1 MKLLVGFLVPLV
13 MLSRLFHNRHKT
25 QSEVWVA
32 EGSPVVYVAAVLE
45 YEPNNEWN
53 EAGDGVTIIRENSR
67 ILAEYAALARA
78 EAMRTLSCA
87 ALENEI
93 YLVADLI
100 EASPCRNDTAESYP
114 FKTSLDTAYECPDT
128 GYIYYNTQVVY
139 DRHGTVIA
147 RYRKKNLFGEYP
159 VLPGTESDDTA
170 IFTTDFG
177 VTFTLQICF
186 DIGHYHP
193 ALNNVVTRGITD
205 VITSSAWVDMLPF
218 LIAPAVQNGWSRG
231 LGVNLLFSGHHFP
244 EKGKLG
250 SGIYRG
256 YTDLSREYVYDPDS
270 GNQMIVSEVETI
282 ASVSGKY
289 RPRSS
294 SSTASSTK
302 VISLGS
308 KEVRGRSLVKTPRVP
323 TRHHYMHPKDLPS
336 YSRAV
341 LNHTGSGREHL
352 ILYEDL
358 STYSQVVLD
367 NSESGK
373 TQQADVCHN
382 DGFCC
387 TLTYPATSSLNYSLV
402 AYSGIINSLEQ
413 YNLYIQTCT
422 VLWCLTNDIN
432 TCSHINKGLPHND
445 QFGPFT
451 VSANFS
457 TDYVYPMFL
466 TRNLTLV
473 DNEEY
478 TTSAEGPAHT
488 MSTQEPTLNILTA
501 GLVGRWYDHA

>member
-78 EAMRTLSCA
+78 EGADLLVAPEYGVPSLMIFQLDDEFFTMAQFVPNPDLKAVPCDLDIDPGNIEAMRTLSCA

-205 VITSSAWVDMLPF
+205 VITSSAWVDML
-218 LIAPAVQNGWSRG
+218 
-231 LGVNLLFSGHHFP
+231 
-244 EKGKLG
+244 
-250 SGIYRG
+250 
-256 YTDLSREYVYDPDS
+256 
-270 GNQMIVSEVETI
+270 
-282 ASVSGKY
+282 
-289 RPRSS
+289 
-294 SSTASSTK
+294 
-302 VISLGS
+302 
-308 KEVRGRSLVKTPRVP
+308 
-323 TRHHYMHPKDLPS
+323 
-336 YSRAV
+336 
-341 LNHTGSGREHL
+341 
-352 ILYEDL
+352 
-358 STYSQVVLD
+358 
-367 NSESGK
+367 
-373 TQQADVCHN
+373 
-382 DGFCC
+382 
-387 TLTYPATSSLNYSLV
+387 
-402 AYSGIINSLEQ
+402 
-413 YNLYIQTCT
+413 
-422 VLWCLTNDIN
+422 
-432 TCSHINKGLPHND
+432 
-445 QFGPFT
+445 
-451 VSANFS
+451 
-457 TDYVYPMFL
+457 
-466 TRNLTLV
+466 
-473 DNEEY
+473 
-478 TTSAEGPAHT
+478 
-488 MSTQEPTLNILTA
+488 
-501 GLVGRWYDHA
+501 